1 MLLLFSNMQCQPG
14 LACGRLFSDLFYLNG
29 SRFCVTVFAASRL
42 TYFIWIFVVAT
53 DLLSVGGATWWF
65 QLIVGE
71 WELRI
76 ASIFLNHH
84 IIQRCADR
92 LGEKLRESQPY
103 AGHSSTKSGRQKSGG
118 NICNDHCSSWAA
130 SVFTECSNPIT
141 ADFKRGADTV
151 DTVTKAQCC
160 LYRQPTSDGLE
171 DNLAIPWR
179 VSLKSLMG
187 FCVCFVVAA
196 ELC

>member
-65 QLIVGE
+65 QLIVGK

-76 ASIFLNHH
+76 ASIFL
-84 IIQRCADR
+84 IIISSKDVPTDWVKNYVKASRTLVIHPLSRVGKRVKATSAMTIVQAEQ
-92 LGEKLRESQPY
+92 LLYLRSALTQLLQTSNEELILSTQWPKHSAVCIDSQQVMVLKTTLP
-103 AGHSSTKSGRQKSGG
+103 
-118 NICNDHCSSWAA
+118 
-130 SVFTECSNPIT
+130 FLEEC
-141 ADFKRGADTV
+141 
-151 DTVTKAQCC
+151 
-160 LYRQPTSDGLE
+160 
-171 DNLAIPWR
+171 PWR
-179 VSLKSLMG
+179 V
-187 FCVCFVVAA
+187 
-196 ELC
+196 